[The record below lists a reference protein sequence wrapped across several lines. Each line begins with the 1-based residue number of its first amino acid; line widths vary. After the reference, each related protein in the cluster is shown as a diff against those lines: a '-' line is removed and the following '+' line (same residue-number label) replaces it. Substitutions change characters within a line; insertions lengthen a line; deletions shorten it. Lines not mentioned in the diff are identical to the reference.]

1 MATSLEVS
9 TGDRSGASS
18 VDTAE
23 PSTASIGG
31 HPLHPMVVPLP
42 IGMLVAAGLSDM
54 LGLATGDRFCARAS
68 RWLLRGTLVTAAP
81 AALLGAIDF
90 FTIPA
95 ARQPVGV
102 AHAAGNSTMVGISL
116 ASLLLRRRTG
126 DRVPR
131 AARLLT
137 IVAVALISVTGWLGG
152 ELAYR
157 NRIGVTRRSERVS

>member
-1 MATSLEVS
+1 
-9 TGDRSGASS
+9 
-18 VDTAE
+18 
-23 PSTASIGG
+23 
-31 HPLHPMVVPLP
+31 
-42 IGMLVAAGLSDM
+42 
-54 LGLATGDRFCARAS
+54 
-68 RWLLRGTLVTAAP
+68 
-81 AALLGAIDF
+81 
-90 FTIPA
+90 
-95 ARQPVGV
+95 
-102 AHAAGNSTMVGISL
+102 MVGISL